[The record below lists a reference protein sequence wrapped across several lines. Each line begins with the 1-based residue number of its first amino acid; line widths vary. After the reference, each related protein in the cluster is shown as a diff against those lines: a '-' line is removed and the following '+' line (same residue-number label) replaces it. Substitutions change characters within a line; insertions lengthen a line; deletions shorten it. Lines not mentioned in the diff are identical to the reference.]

1 MSFPEEPEIT
11 INGRRLTRAEAMTV
25 RVALGAF
32 ALDIS
37 PASALGD
44 DETGE
49 AIRVG
54 YRKNLASIQRKINLK
69 EPGK

>member
-1 MSFPEEPEIT
+1 MSLPEEPEIT

-32 ALDIS
+32 AMELG
-37 PASALGD
+37 PASSLGD

-54 YRKNLASIQRKINLK
+54 YRKSLASIQTKINL
-69 EPGK
+69 GDGQ